1 MRDRN
6 NKDTIKCH
14 HAPTTTVEKAK
25 TKNMK
30 EKKKVISRVDEDK
43 EQMKSSFTI
52 EWNVN
57 WYPALENIFF
67 NIY

>member
-1 MRDRN
+1 M
-6 NKDTIKCH
+6 
-14 HAPTTTVEKAK
+14 EKAK

-43 EQMKSSFTI
+43 EQMKNSFTI

-67 NIY
+67 KIY

>member
-1 MRDRN
+1 M
-6 NKDTIKCH
+6 
-14 HAPTTTVEKAK
+14 EKAK

-67 NIY
+67 KIY